1 MYWSPVYTTFFYV
14 KIADRFVSVEIKHLF
29 IYLFIYYYY
38 YYYYY
43 SEAIQMR

>member
-1 MYWSPVYTTFFYV
+1 MKLHNAGALTNFLLWLARRIFAGQRPCY
-14 KIADRFVSVEIKHLF
+14 F

-43 SEAIQMR
+43 F